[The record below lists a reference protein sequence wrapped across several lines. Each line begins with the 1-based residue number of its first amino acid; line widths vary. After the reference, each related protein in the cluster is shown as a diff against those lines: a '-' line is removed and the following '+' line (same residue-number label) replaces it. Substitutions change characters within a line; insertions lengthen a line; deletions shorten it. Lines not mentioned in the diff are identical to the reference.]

1 MPGMNIAAQN
11 HLEFT
16 LPGIPIR
23 SIINCKKQSTKM
35 NQNRDQKNLM
45 DYFKGIMELFKLAG
59 KRLIIKGSVACLP
72 QAGSSPSGPTKKPL
86 EQIVL
91 RVFYF

>member
-16 LPGIPIR
+16 LSGIPIR

-35 NQNRDQKNLM
+35 NQIRDKKNLM
-45 DYFKGIMELFKLAG
+45 DYSNGILELYKRVG
-59 KRLIIKGSVACLP
+59 NRLIIKGS
-72 QAGSSPSGPTKKPL
+72 
-86 EQIVL
+86 
-91 RVFYF
+91 